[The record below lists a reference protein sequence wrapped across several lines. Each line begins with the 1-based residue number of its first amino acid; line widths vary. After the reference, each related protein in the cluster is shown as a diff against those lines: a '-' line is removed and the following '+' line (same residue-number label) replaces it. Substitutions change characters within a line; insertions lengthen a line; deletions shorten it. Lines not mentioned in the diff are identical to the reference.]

1 MRATM
6 RRMAMSTTLVLAMA
20 AALAGCGTA
29 GLSGTVRTTAG
40 ASALSVVDE
49 PDLPLDR
56 LPEESFT
63 VPSAPTRA
71 QLPVTHGNAGKLYV
85 SPAETEPAVEALIK
99 GAKKS
104 LYLEVFNFGWESY
117 GQKLVPLLLDRAK
130 AGVEV
135 KLNIDWLGSRFLPGY
150 KQMIKTLRDGGV
162 DVRVYRTRTIIKDD
176 RRIGVNITHRKVYL
190 ADGQRALV
198 GGVNLM
204 KDFDTTTQDVLI
216 EWKGPIVAQLYDEF
230 THDWKFA
237 GGGELKQSAVP
248 TGNQGHV
255 DAQVIL
261 TSPREGRFEA
271 KEAIYRQLEIAKRE
285 ILIEQ
290 QYLFDDGTCA
300 RLHAAVKRGVKVRVM
315 VPGKEA
321 KGIFKNVHMQ
331 ELKRLVD
338 EGAQAR
344 LYHGVP
350 ASAHLHAKYVNVDD
364 QWTMCGS
371 INLDTRALIENQ
383 ELAVAFT
390 DRDLIQ
396 NMRQRLFERDWAQF
410 SEPFVY
416 EEGSWVLKPVRSLLE
431 LIDYYL

>member
-1 MRATM
+1 M
-6 RRMAMSTTLVLAMA
+6 RRMLTSTTVVMALAA
-20 AALAGCGTA
+20 TLAGCGANGALSTA
-29 GLSGTVRTTAG
+29 RTAAG
-40 ASALSVVDE
+40 FQAASAVD
-49 PDLPLDR
+49 PVDPPLDR
-56 LPEESFT
+56 LPEET
-63 VPSAPTRA
+63 LVVPNAPSRA
-71 QLPVTHGNAGKLYV
+71 PLPVTHGNSGKLYV

-99 GAKKS
+99 GAKHS
-104 LYLEVFNFGWESY
+104 VYLETFNFGWESY
-117 GQKLVPLLLDRAK
+117 GQKLVPLLIERAK

-135 KLNIDWLGSRFLPGY
+135 KLAIDYIGSRFLSGH
-150 KQMIKTLRDGGV
+150 KQMLKTLRAGGV

-176 RRIGVNITHRKVYL
+176 HRIGVNITHRKVYL
-190 ADGQRALV
+190 ADGQHALI

-216 EWKGPIVAQLYDEF
+216 DWRGPVVAQLYDEF
-230 THDWKFA
+230 GRDWRSA
-237 GGGELKQSAVP
+237 GGGELKQAAVP

-261 TSPREGRFEA
+261 TSPGEGRFEA
-271 KEAIYRQLEIAKRE
+271 KEVIYHQLEIAKRE

-290 QYLFDDGTCA
+290 QYVFDDGAIA
-300 RLHAAVKRGVKVRVM
+300 RLHAAVKRGVKVRIM

-321 KGIFKNVHMQ
+321 KGVFKNIHMQ
-331 ELKRLVD
+331 EMKRLMD

-344 LYHGVP
+344 LYLGVP

-390 DRDLIQ
+390 DRELIQ

-410 SEPFVY
+410 SEPLVY